1 MEDRRNVG
9 SRDRGDVRCPTVSC
23 TYTSVE
29 CECYTKEL
37 KVAISF
43 KASCENKLNCDKI
56 DCRMESISGQVL
68 EK

>member
-1 MEDRRNVG
+1 M
-9 SRDRGDVRCPTVSC
+9 RCPTVCC

-43 KASCENKLNCDKI
+43 KVSCENKLNCDKI
-56 DCRMESISGQVL
+56 DCKMESISGQVL